1 MSDPRRTTTGW
12 TIAENATPGAA
23 CGRAAQ
29 PSPVTD
35 EPLHQR
41 SSVTS
46 GSAEAH
52 GREIAG
58 SASVQL
64 GHSDLVV
71 RPVGLGCMGMSQF
84 YGEADDSDSVR
95 TIRAA
100 IDLGVNFLDTS
111 DVYGAADVAK
121 AQVVRGFGHN
131 ERLIGEATK
140 GRRAYMVLAT
150 KFGAKVNRDGN
161 TITYDGRPQYVRAA
175 CEASLRRL
183 RTDVIDLYYCH
194 RIDPHVP
201 IEDTVGAMA
210 ELVLAG
216 KVRALGLSEVGEDLI
231 RRAHAVHPIT
241 ALQSEYSLWERRL
254 EKGIIATCRELG
266 ITLVPF
272 SPLGRSAL
280 TGTINPDDTFAPN
293 DFRATNPRFSPANLA
308 INLEP
313 VTVLKELATAKGC
326 RPGQL
331 ALAWLLSQPLEVVP
345 IPGTK
350 RIEYVRENLA
360 ATAVAISADESAYLS
375 KVFAPG
381 RIVGA
386 RYTAEHARS
395 VAD

>member
-1 MSDPRRTTTGW
+1 MTNPVPRSQR
-12 TIAENATPGAA
+12 AETAA
-23 CGRAAQ
+23 APMMA
-29 PSPVTD
+29 V
-35 EPLHQR
+35 
-41 SSVTS
+41 
-46 GSAEAH
+46 
-52 GREIAG
+52 EIAG
-58 SASVQL
+58 SAAVRL

-84 YGEADDSDSVR
+84 YGEADDSESVE
-95 TIRAA
+95 TIKAA

-111 DVYGAADVAK
+111 DVYGAAGIATVQD
-121 AQVVRGFGHN
+121 VRGFGHN
-131 ERLIGEATK
+131 ERLIAEATN
-140 GRRAYMVLAT
+140 GRRREVVLAT
-150 KFGAKVNRDGN
+150 KFGAKVSADGN
-161 TITYDGRPQYVRAA
+161 RITYDGRPEYVHAA

-210 ELVLAG
+210 ELVTAG
-216 KVRALGLSEVGEDLI
+216 KVRALGLSEVGENLI

-241 ALQSEYSLWERRL
+241 ALQSEYSLWERRV
-254 EKGIIATCRELG
+254 ETGITATCRELG

-280 TGTINPDDTFAPN
+280 TGTIKPDDTFAPN
-293 DFRATNPRFSPANLA
+293 DFRATNPRFSAANLA

-313 VTVLKELATAKGC
+313 VMVLKELAAAKGC

-331 ALAWLLSQPLEVVP
+331 ALAWLLSQPLDVIP

-350 RIEYVRENLA
+350 RVEYVRENLA

-375 KVFAPG
+375 KVFTPG
-381 RIVGA
+381 RIVGE